1 MTVNLGPETEYV
13 EHKKSIGEIKEGM
26 QSIGAIL
33 NKHGRGALYFG
44 VRDNGDVIGQQVGK
58 STLRDISQAVGNDIK
73 PAIHPTVEKLTT
85 KDGKDYVRVEF
96 RGSERPYACKGIYRT
111 RVADE
116 DVVMSD
122 DELRQIVLYEQA
134 RKVPWDQWESDR
146 PIEDVDGDELR
157 AFVERG
163 NACGRI
169 DYPFTTVEDVL
180 SRLKL
185 MRGGKLT
192 NAAEVLF
199 CSSRTTAL
207 KMGILATHAR
217 TEILDLHQ
225 ESGTLFELVRKAERY
240 ILVNTRRRFVI
251 EGGGPREEIPELP
264 QEAVRE
270 VLFNAYGHRDW
281 ISRGCVQID
290 IYNDAVEIT
299 NPGWFIDGQDPAAH
313 LAGTDHS
320 SLSRNMLIVET
331 LHKSKDIEAYGTGI
345 PRIKGACEAISVEF
359 DYKRVPIGTCFTFHR
374 KDAFTD
380 SDVVRESSD
389 KVPISSDKLA
399 SLIAEWGSL
408 SETER
413 TTCLAMAERG
423 TVRSAEI
430 ATLTG
435 LTQRGAQKA
444 LVRLVERGIA
454 EMNGAKRNRTYSLRV
469 DLSD

>member
-13 EHKKSIGEIKEGM
+13 EHKKSTSEIKEGM
-26 QSIGAIL
+26 QSVGSIL
-33 NKHGRGALYFG
+33 NKHGRGTLYFG
-44 VRDNGDVIGQQVGK
+44 VLDNGDVIGQQVGK
-58 STLRDISQAVGNDIK
+58 STLRDISQAVGYDIK
-73 PAIHPTVEKLTT
+73 PTIHPTIEKLTT
-85 KDGKDYVRVEF
+85 EDGKDYVRVEF
-96 RGSERPYACKGIYRT
+96 HGNERPYTCKGIYRT

-134 RKVPWDQWESDR
+134 RKIPWDQWESDR
-146 PIEDVDGDELR
+146 PIEDVDEDELR

-185 MRGGKLT
+185 MKNGKLT

-199 CSSRTTAL
+199 CPSRTTAL

-225 ESGTLFELVRKAERY
+225 ESGTLFELVRKAEHY

-299 NPGWFIDGQDPAAH
+299 SPRLVHRRPGPCRTSCGNGPLLPVAQHAHRGNAPQIQGHRSLRHRHTAHQERLRGGWGRVRLQAGSHRHLLHLPPRGRFRWFRQSRTA
-313 LAGTDHS
+313 S
-320 SLSRNMLIVET
+320 SRKFG
-331 LHKSKDIEAYGTGI
+331 KSA
-345 PRIKGACEAISVEF
+345 
-359 DYKRVPIGTCFTFHR
+359 R
-374 KDAFTD
+374 KCAK
-380 SDVVRESSD
+380 VRER
-389 KVPISSDKLA
+389 PFRTRG
-399 SLIAEWGSL
+399 GSGNAVGRYRL
-408 SETER
+408 HLDGR
-413 TTCLAMAERG
+413 GRKAERHEPPWSPDAAEPAYREG
-423 TVRSAEI
+423 RRGENWRRPKHSLQVNGIRSS
-430 ATLTG
+430 
-435 LTQRGAQKA
+435 RP
-444 LVRLVERGIA
+444 
-454 EMNGAKRNRTYSLRV
+454 
-469 DLSD
+469 